1 MSDLVLVLIVVPL
14 CSGFLSAQGARL
26 KRDEIGL
33 NRHRALVSL
42 FEHDLFGTASHFPG
56 HAPASRNG
64 DLR

>member
-14 CSGFLSAQGARL
+14 CSGYLSAQGAIL
-26 KRDEIGL
+26 KRDEIWL

-42 FEHDLFGTASHFPG
+42 FEHVFSEPLHTFPG
-56 HAPASRNG
+56 HAPASRDG